1 MKDELLI
8 ITKVKKTILRF
19 NKIVANF
26 PRNEIILRDNIKSE
40 MYSLLKNTYLA
51 NNFIE
56 ERKKYQN
63 LMLVNIKMVDFY
75 INEAHTSKYI
85 TDKQYISIGSHLL
98 EIFKMIKG
106 WVNIEK
112 KK

>member
-26 PRNEIILRDNIKSE
+26 PRNEITLRDNIKSE
-40 MYSLLKNTYLA
+40 MYDLLKNTYLA

-56 ERKKYQN
+56 DRKRYQN

-75 INEAHTSKYI
+75 INEAYTSKYI
-85 TDKQYISIGSHLL
+85 SKKQYISISTHLI

-112 KK
+112 SK

>member
-8 ITKVKKTILRF
+8 ITKIKKTILRF

-26 PRNEIILRDNIKSE
+26 PRNETILRDNIKSE
-40 MYSLLKNTYLA
+40 MYSLLRNTYFA

-56 ERKKYQN
+56 ERKKYQS

-75 INEAHTSKYI
+75 INEAYTSKYI
-85 TDKQYISIGSHLL
+85 SSKQYISISSHLL

-112 KK
+112 SK